1 MKQLAFSQI
10 SPVCLFLSEPAN
22 PTLLQCFFLTPRQ
35 PPCLDQDM
43 EFVKTATSSICVN
56 SFPDRVANLLWAL
69 AAKTQHGKVA
79 EFQNSH
85 TIWSKYDFFA
95 FLVEILKNK
104 SKYQVWSGPTVQLGP
119 NSHKYK
125 YKYKK
130 KYRDKTKI
138 RCGRAQLCLGPSSQ
152 EQHLA

>member
-1 MKQLAFSQI
+1 MQVLVSQSQWRPVCMGTKSKVDRGLHSCTRIFSLYFPSMATIILKCGLLRGYITTLCCFKTLLFAWSRWSLMKQLAFSQI
-10 SPVCLFLSEPAN
+10 SPVCLFLSANPANSAN

-79 EFQNSH
+79 EF
-85 TIWSKYDFFA
+85 
-95 FLVEILKNK
+95 
-104 SKYQVWSGPTVQLGP
+104 
-119 NSHKYK
+119 
-125 YKYKK
+125 
-130 KYRDKTKI
+130 
-138 RCGRAQLCLGPSSQ
+138 
-152 EQHLA
+152 